1 MSRRH
6 PVLLV
11 LLAMLSCGGSAW
23 ACGEGA
29 FNMGQGLSYQGY
41 LAPRP
46 ATILVYDDGTSPK
59 REKLYGSLTRAGHK
73 LTVVKD
79 PGALAA
85 ALRAR
90 HFDVAIAGFAQIATL
105 DSLARQSSRAVPLLP
120 VVPREAR
127 NEPQLRKRFRL
138 FVLDGASLGQY
149 LKAIHQLLPAK
160 SA

>member
-1 MSRRH
+1 MNRTLATTAFLAT
-6 PVLLV
+6 LLC
-11 LLAMLSCGGSAW
+11 APSAQ

-59 REKLYGSLTRAGHK
+59 RQKLYGNLTRAGHK

-79 PGALAA
+79 ADALAA

-90 HFDVAIAGFAQIATL
+90 RFDVAIAGFAQVATL
-105 DSLARQSSRAVPLLP
+105 DSLARQSARPLPLLP
-120 VVPREAR
+120 VVPRDAR
-127 NEPQLRKRFRL
+127 NEPQLRQRFKL
-138 FVLDGASLGQY
+138 FVLDGASIGQY